1 MMAEQLQT
9 DEAYQWSTA
18 EGFRERGF
26 PSKVLEAGQPIVYI
40 STSEFVHCLVG
51 ITSFLTDSDCAMNR
65 VPAVF
70 WGTLTIFLLY
80 ATGRRMFG
88 RDVGL
93 MAAALAAFSPY
104 CLDMSTWGRYPSQL
118 HCTALL
124 TVYCYWRTLEN
135 QERIHPRWL
144 WLTAVSFV
152 VMYLTWEA
160 SAFVALGMMLAALI
174 QFRGRLRQIVFNR
187 SIWLA
192 MLFVLMSIVLQY
204 SHREIQQAYR
214 MYFGYGDQLITL
226 TPMWRDRSFQILGY
240 LGFTSWSCD
249 PLLPAAGFLG
259 AIIVCARHRFRKP
272 ARFVTVIYVTTCFSM
287 SLLMPIYLKRY
298 IFHMVPLLILL
309 SAVALAA
316 ASRCLADL
324 AVRQTRHY
332 WFYAHGTVAMSAI
345 ALVIAGSG
353 ITLQHREGPPARYVL
368 PPNGWRFRPFAEAME
383 YVCQQWQPG
392 DLLLTD
398 LPSGTGRYLRAIFSN
413 PNDVTLNVK
422 SVQKRPISPF
432 TLSDKQLVPVHRMEG
447 TIAVTNLESLK
458 SVFAR
463 HGRIWAVVSPDLTS
477 DSLNDAIIVEYMR
490 ENMEIVYEDFY
501 ALAMVRDRN
510 NRPVLQQLRDER
522 NLKRAKAQWWPP
534 IQFN

>member
-1 MMAEQLQT
+1 MALAAVAVQWGALMVMPRRWCLSSKEGLRRSLRFRAALAGLVFVGILAGGFWLCAEKMMAEQLQT

-259 AIIVCARHRFRKP
+259 AIIVCASTPISEARTICDRH
-272 ARFVTVIYVTTCFSM
+272 
-287 SLLMPIYLKRY
+287 L
-298 IFHMVPLLILL
+298 
-309 SAVALAA
+309 
-316 ASRCLADL
+316 
-324 AVRQTRHY
+324 RHY
-332 WFYAHGTVAMSAI
+332 LFLDVPIDAHILEALHLPHGSAADTVVCCGT
-345 ALVIAGSG
+345 SG
-353 ITLQHREGPPARYVL
+353 G
-368 PPNGWRFRPFAEAME
+368 
-383 YVCQQWQPG
+383 
-392 DLLLTD
+392 
-398 LPSGTGRYLRAIFSN
+398 
-413 PNDVTLNVK
+413 
-422 SVQKRPISPF
+422 
-432 TLSDKQLVPVHRMEG
+432 
-447 TIAVTNLESLK
+447 
-458 SVFAR
+458 
-463 HGRIWAVVSPDLTS
+463 
-477 DSLNDAIIVEYMR
+477 
-490 ENMEIVYEDFY
+490 
-501 ALAMVRDRN
+501 LAMPGGPRCAADAALLVLRTWYGCDVGNRTCHSGQRN
-510 NRPVLQQLRDER
+510 HSSTP
-522 NLKRAKAQWWPP
+522 
-534 IQFN
+534 